1 MKTVGNERTA
11 GGGSEAQIEVGPE
24 DWGYA
29 VASTD
34 GPQIVVG
41 GPGTGKTEFLVRR
54 AAHLVGAGVP
64 ADAISV
70 VAFGRRGVADLER
83 RIAATTPPD
92 SPPITVTTFHALA
105 AGLVEVHHGDRG
117 WHRPPQILTG
127 PEQAALVRRLLAE
140 EEPSAWS
147 VAMRPLLC
155 TRTFA
160 DEVTDFLLRAG
171 EQLHD
176 AGDVAAMER
185 DEWRGLPEFMER
197 YRRRLIADG
206 RIDYGMVLA
215 EAVAVL
221 ADHPLKPRYVLVD
234 EYQDTTTAQ
243 VELLRVLAADGNIT
257 AAADPYQSIYS
268 FRGAAV
274 ENVARF
280 GETFGGVG
288 SPARRVVLTTSFR
301 TPQAIL
307 RAAERVAGTD
317 IPGAAGPVTAAA
329 GDGRVDLHRF
339 HQQTAEA
346 EWIAAEILRLNLRDG
361 LRFGSMAV
369 FVRSKRRFV
378 AELSRALSR
387 RGIAHEPP
395 SSRTTEQPEVR
406 FLLDLV
412 AAATTPESPVLA
424 RHVRHLLLGSW
435 FGLTLG
441 QVRDVE
447 RAHAA
452 TGHWVETL
460 RPRFPE
466 LAGLLGDDRWATAA
480 AAAEGAWKVWE
491 SLPQLAALTTGAEHR
506 RSRRAWASLLQ
517 VLTRWNER
525 NPAGTLIE
533 YAALLD
539 EESFEARPLVSY
551 RAPEEDQVTITT
563 LHQAKGLEFEVVFIA
578 DAVEGVFPDLR
589 MQDSLLGV
597 RHLLADVP
605 HDSPG
610 YRRFRLQEE
619 RRLAYTAMTR
629 ASRRVVWTATSTGS
643 EMGQGLPSRFF
654 ALAAGVETVD
664 EAVDEPPRHPPV
676 TVAEAEGLLRRLAGD
691 PEARVELPVAGGGPS
706 VVRAGRPLREA
717 AIAVLA
723 DGARWGMRPV
733 TSFAGFRHRGPDTGL
748 VELPLRL
755 SPSQGESY
763 EQCPRRHALTRRL
776 AIGDAGSHHAELG
789 SLVHRVMENVERAVI
804 ETPDAPP
811 STFEDADTELDRL
824 FDGYSFGGE
833 PHATAWRRRAGIV
846 IEQLYLKRPVG
857 GQSVMVERQLEMDHA
872 GTRWVGRVDLIEGRP
887 AGLVIVD
894 YKTGSTAPTRPEAAE
909 SLQLG
914 FYVLAGRRDPEVA
927 VGGEVTGA
935 EMWFPWASRGQK
947 SLRRLEFDMANL
959 PAVAERM
966 SAIAGGITSEDWTP
980 RTGDHC
986 DRCPVRTVC
995 PAWPEGAEG
1004 FVA

>member
-1 MKTVGNERTA
+1 MA
-11 GGGSEAQIEVGPE
+11 
-24 DWGYA
+24 
-29 VASTD
+29 
-34 GPQIVVG
+34 
-41 GPGTGKTEFLVRR
+41 
-54 AAHLVGAGVP
+54 P
-64 ADAISV
+64 A
-70 VAFGRRGVADLER
+70 
-83 RIAATTPPD
+83 
-92 SPPITVTTFHALA
+92 
-105 AGLVEVHHGDRG
+105 
-117 WHRPPQILTG
+117 PQILTG
-127 PEQAALVRRLLAE
+127 PEQTALVRRLLADE
-140 EEPSAWS
+140 DPSAWS
-147 VAMRPLLC
+147 VAMRPLLS

-160 DEVTDFLLRAG
+160 GEVTDFLLRAG

-176 AGDVAAMER
+176 AGDVAAMDR
-185 DEWRGLPEFMER
+185 DEWRGLPGFMER

-215 EAVAVL
+215 EAVAIL
-221 ADHPLKPRYVLVD
+221 ADHPLNPRYVLVD
-234 EYQDTTTAQ
+234 EYQDTTIAQ
-243 VELLRVLAADGNIT
+243 VALLRVLAANGNIT

-280 GETFGGVG
+280 GLAFRGVG
-288 SPARRVVLTTSFR
+288 PPARRVVLTTSFR

-317 IPGAAGPVTAAA
+317 IPGAAGPVAPAP

-412 AAATTPESPVLA
+412 AAATTPETPKSPVVA
-424 RHVRHLLLGSW
+424 RHVRHLLLGPW

-447 RAHAA
+447 RAHAT

-460 RPRFPE
+460 RTRFPE
-466 LAGLLGDDRWATAA
+466 LAALLADDRWATTA
-480 AAAEGAWKVWE
+480 AAAEGAWAVWE
-491 SLPQLAALTTGAEHR
+491 SLPQLAAIATGDEHR
-506 RSRRAWASLLQ
+506 GSRRAWASLLQ

-525 NPAGTLIE
+525 NPAGTLVE

-551 RAPEEDQVTITT
+551 RAPDEDQVTITT

-589 MQDSLLGV
+589 TQDSLLGV

-605 HDSPG
+605 HDPPG

-643 EMGQGLPSRFF
+643 EMGQGLPSRFL

-664 EAVDEPPRHPPV
+664 EAVDDPPRHAPV

-691 PEARVELPVAGGGPS
+691 PGARVELPVAGGGPS
-706 VVRAGRPLREA
+706 VVSAGRPLREA

-733 TSFAGFRHRGPDTGL
+733 TTFAGFRHRGPDTGL

-789 SLVHRVMENVERAVI
+789 SLVHTVMENVERAVI
-804 ETPDAPP
+804 EIPGAPP
-811 STFEDADTELDRL
+811 STLEDAETELDRL
-824 FDGYSFGGE
+824 FDGYS
-833 PHATAWRRRAGIV
+833 
-846 IEQLYLKRPVG
+846 
-857 GQSVMVERQLEMDHA
+857 S
-872 GTRWVGRVDLIEGRP
+872 
-887 AGLVIVD
+887 
-894 YKTGSTAPTRPEAAE
+894 
-909 SLQLG
+909 
-914 FYVLAGRRDPEVA
+914 
-927 VGGEVTGA
+927 TGA
-935 EMWFPWASRGQK
+935 SRTQ
-947 SLRRLEFDMANL
+947 RRG
-959 PAVAERM
+959 
-966 SAIAGGITSEDWTP
+966 AGAPGS
-980 RTGDHC
+980 
-986 DRCPVRTVC
+986 
-995 PAWPEGAEG
+995 
-1004 FVA
+1004 

>member
-1 MKTVGNERTA
+1 MKTVGNKRTD
-11 GGGSEAQIEVGPE
+11 GGGSEAQIEVGPA
-24 DWGYA
+24 DWGSA

-83 RIAATTPPD
+83 RIAAMTPPD

-127 PEQAALVRRLLAE
+127 PEQTALVRRLLADE
-140 EEPSAWS
+140 DPSSWS

-176 AGDVAAMER
+176 ADDVAAMER
-185 DEWRGLPEFMER
+185 DEWRGLPGFMER

-288 SPARRVVLTTSFR
+288 SPARRLVLTTSFR

-346 EWIAAEILRLNLRDG
+346 EWIAAEILRLNLRDEF
-361 LRFGSMAV
+361 RFGSMAV

-387 RGIAHEPP
+387 RGIAA
-395 SSRTTEQPEVR
+395 RAAEQPHHR
-406 FLLDLV
+406 AARGPLPPRPGRRRHHAGV
-412 AAATTPESPVLA
+412 AGCSPATSGTSCSG
-424 RHVRHLLLGSW
+424 RW

-452 TGHWVETL
+452 TGHWVGGPATPL
-460 RPRFPE
+460 PRVGRAARRLPV
-466 LAGLLGDDRWATAA
+466 GDRRRRRRRRL
-480 AAAEGAWKVWE
+480 EGVVE

-506 RSRRAWASLLQ
+506 RSPGGHGRPLLQ
-517 VLTRWNER
+517 VLTRWNDR
-525 NPAGTLIE
+525 NPAATLVE

-539 EESFEARPLVSY
+539 EES
-551 RAPEEDQVTITT
+551 
-563 LHQAKGLEFEVVFIA
+563 
-578 DAVEGVFPDLR
+578 
-589 MQDSLLGV
+589 V
-597 RHLLADVP
+597 RG
-605 HDSPG
+605 HDP
-610 YRRFRLQEE
+610 
-619 RRLAYTAMTR
+619 
-629 ASRRVVWTATSTGS
+629 
-643 EMGQGLPSRFF
+643 
-654 ALAAGVETVD
+654 
-664 EAVDEPPRHPPV
+664 
-676 TVAEAEGLLRRLAGD
+676 
-691 PEARVELPVAGGGPS
+691 
-706 VVRAGRPLREA
+706 
-717 AIAVLA
+717 
-723 DGARWGMRPV
+723 
-733 TSFAGFRHRGPDTGL
+733 
-748 VELPLRL
+748 
-755 SPSQGESY
+755 
-763 EQCPRRHALTRRL
+763 
-776 AIGDAGSHHAELG
+776 
-789 SLVHRVMENVERAVI
+789 
-804 ETPDAPP
+804 
-811 STFEDADTELDRL
+811 
-824 FDGYSFGGE
+824 
-833 PHATAWRRRAGIV
+833 
-846 IEQLYLKRPVG
+846 
-857 GQSVMVERQLEMDHA
+857 
-872 GTRWVGRVDLIEGRP
+872 
-887 AGLVIVD
+887 
-894 YKTGSTAPTRPEAAE
+894 
-909 SLQLG
+909 
-914 FYVLAGRRDPEVA
+914 
-927 VGGEVTGA
+927 
-935 EMWFPWASRGQK
+935 
-947 SLRRLEFDMANL
+947 
-959 PAVAERM
+959 
-966 SAIAGGITSEDWTP
+966 
-980 RTGDHC
+980 
-986 DRCPVRTVC
+986 
-995 PAWPEGAEG
+995 
-1004 FVA
+1004 

>member
-1 MKTVGNERTA
+1 
-11 GGGSEAQIEVGPE
+11 VGPE
-24 DWGYA
+24 DWEPA

-64 ADAISV
+64 ADSILV

-83 RIAATTPPD
+83 RIAAATPPD

-105 AGLVEVHHGDRG
+105 AGLVEVHFRDRG
-117 WHRPPQILTG
+117 WRRPPQILTG

-140 EEPSAWS
+140 EDPAAWS
-147 VAMRPLLC
+147 VAMRPLLS

-160 DEVTDFLLRAG
+160 DEVTDFLLRSG
-171 EQLHD
+171 EQLQD
-176 AGDVAAMER
+176 ADDVAAMDR
-185 DEWRGLPEFMER
+185 DEWRGLPAFMGR

-206 RIDYGMVLA
+206 RIDYGMILA

-221 ADHPLKPRYVLVD
+221 ADHPLNPGYVLVD
-234 EYQDTTTAQ
+234 EYQDTTAAQ
-243 VELLRVLAADGNIT
+243 VGLLRVLAANGNIT

-280 GETFGGVG
+280 GETFAGVG
-288 SPARRVVLTTSFR
+288 PPARRVALTTSFR

-307 RAAERVAGTD
+307 RAAERVAGGD
-317 IPGAAGPVTAAA
+317 IPGAAGPVVPAP

-346 EWIAAEILRLNLRDG
+346 EWIAAEILRLNLRDR

-387 RGIAHEPP
+387 RGIPHEPP
-395 SSRTTEQPEVR
+395 SSRTAEQPEVR

-412 AAATTPESPVLA
+412 AAATTPESPGLD
-424 RHVRHLLLGSW
+424 RHVRHLLLGPW
-435 FGLTLG
+435 FGLSLG

-447 RAHAA
+447 REQAA
-452 TGHWVETL
+452 TGHWVATL
-460 RPRFPE
+460 RPSFPE
-466 LAGLLGDDRWATAA
+466 LAALLADDSWATTA
-480 AAAEGAWKVWE
+480 AAAEGAWAVWE
-491 SLPQLAALTTGAEHR
+491 SLPQLTAITTGDEHR

-525 NPAGTLIE
+525 NPAGTLVE

-551 RAPEEDQVTITT
+551 RAPDDDQVTVTT

-589 MQDSLLGV
+589 TQDSLLGV

-605 HDSPG
+605 HDTPG

-643 EMGQGLPSRFF
+643 DMGQGLPSRFF
-654 ALAAGVETVD
+654 ALAAGVETV
-664 EAVDEPPRHPPV
+664 EKAVQEPPGHAPV

-691 PEARVELPVAGGGPS
+691 PEASIELSGGGGPP
-706 VVRAGRPLREA
+706 VVHAGRPLREA

-723 DGARWGMRPV
+723 DGTRWGMRPV
-733 TSFAGFRHRGPDTGL
+733 TSFAGFRRRGPDTGL

-776 AIGDAGSHHAELG
+776 AIGEAGSYHAELG
-789 SLVHRVMENVERAVI
+789 SLVHTVMENVERAVI
-804 ETPDAPP
+804 ETPGAPP
-811 STFEDADTELDRL
+811 STLADATAELDRL
-824 FDGYSFGGE
+824 FDGFVFGGE

-846 IEQLYLKRPVG
+846 IEQLYQKRPAG
-857 GQSVMVERQLEMDHA
+857 GRPVMVERRLEMDHA

-887 AGLVIVD
+887 AGLAIVD
-894 YKTGSTAPTRPEAAE
+894 YKTGSTTPTRAEAAE

-914 FYVLAGRRDPEVA
+914 FYVLAGREDPQIADRGEVA
-927 VGGEVTGA
+927 GA
-935 EMWFPWASRGQK
+935 EMWFPWASRDQK
-947 SLRRLEFDMANL
+947 NLKRLELDMANL

-966 SAIAGGITSEDWTP
+966 AAVAGGITAEDWTP
-980 RTGDHC
+980 VPGEHC